1 MVSFL
6 PKRAG
11 EQFVRNTMK
20 RIIAILA
27 LAVFSLTASAQS
39 ANFDLAK
46 SMDIQNSILKQLATN
61 YVDTL
66 QFGKLINT
74 GITAMLSSLDPYTV
88 YYPEEEE
95 EDVQMMTTGIYGGVG
110 SLIKKRPDGA
120 VLITEP
126 YPDSPAVKAG
136 LQPGDS
142 IIAIDGKSVYGET
155 SEQSSGRMKGQPGSK
170 VVFKVV
176 KGRTGEVKDVTVKR
190 ERIHISN
197 IENYCL
203 LRDKIG
209 YVSITGFTA
218 GMSAEL
224 RQAVQDL
231 KKQGAERLVIDLRGN
246 GGGLMDEAIKLMSLF
261 VPKGTL
267 VVSSKGR
274 ANGTNVDYR
283 TQTEPIDTEIPVLV
297 MINSGSASASE
308 IVAGAFQDLDRGTI
322 AGTRSFGKGL
332 IQSVRPT
339 AFNGVLKVTTGKY
352 YTPSGRC
359 VQAIDYSNRNEDGSV
374 GAIPDS
380 LTHEFK
386 TASGRIVKDGGGI
399 TPDIEVEGKRY
410 SRPTYSLVLN
420 DITGDY
426 ATRYFV
432 AHETIAPAE
441 EFALTED
448 EWEDFVKFCESQE
461 FDYRSGSDAQIEK
474 LVEAAKYE
482 GTYESCKAEIDALK
496 AKLDIGKAQAVR
508 LVKDEVK
515 PILESD
521 IAVKYYF
528 QKASNIVELRYDKQL
543 YEAIDKWLEA
553 K

>member
-1 MVSFL
+1 
-6 PKRAG
+6 
-11 EQFVRNTMK
+11 MK
-20 RIIAILA
+20 KIFAVIAFAVITLA
-27 LAVFSLTASAQS
+27 ASAQS

-46 SMDIQNSILKQLATN
+46 SLDVQNSILKVLSAN
-61 YVDTL
+61 YVDSV
-66 QFGKLINT
+66 QFNKLINT

-95 EDVQMMTTGIYGGVG
+95 DDVQMMTTGVYGGVG
-110 SLIKKRPDGA
+110 SLIKKRPGGA

-142 IIAIDGKSVYGET
+142 IIAIDGKSVYEET
-155 SEQSSGRMKGQPGSK
+155 SQQSSDRMKGQPGSK

-176 KGRTGEVKDVTVKR
+176 KGRTGQTEDVTVKR

-197 IENYCL
+197 IEHYCML
-203 LRDKIG
+203 KDNIG

-224 RQAVQDL
+224 RKAVQEL

-274 ANGTNVDYR
+274 AQGTNVDYR
-283 TQTEPIDTEIPVLV
+283 TQAEPIDTNIPVLV

-339 AFNGVLKVTTGKY
+339 SFNGTLKVTTGKY

-359 VQAIDYSNRNEDGSV
+359 VQAIDYSHRNEDGSV

-386 TASGRIVKDGGGI
+386 TAKGRTVKDGGGI
-399 TPDIEVEGKRY
+399 TPDIVVDGSKY
-410 SRPTYSLVLN
+410 SRPTVSLVYN
-420 DITGDY
+420 DVIGDY
-426 ATRYFV
+426 AIRYFL
-432 AHETIAPAE
+432 AHESIAPAE
-441 EFALTED
+441 EFSLTD
-448 EWEDFVKFCESQE
+448 EEWKDFVKFCESKE
-461 FDYRSGSDAQIEK
+461 FDWRSGGDAEIEK
-474 LVEAAKYE
+474 LVEATKYD
-482 GTYESCKAEIDALK
+482 GTYENCKAEIEALK
-496 AKLDIGKAQAVR
+496 AKLNIGKADAVR
-508 LVKDEVK
+508 LAKDEIK
-515 PILESD
+515 PLLESD

-528 QKASNIVELRYDKQL
+528 QKAASIQNLRYDKQL
-543 YEAIDKWLEA
+543 FTSIDKWLEN

>member
-1 MVSFL
+1 
-6 PKRAG
+6 
-11 EQFVRNTMK
+11 MK
-20 RIIAILA
+20 KILAILA

-46 SMDIQNSILKQLATN
+46 SLDIQNSILKQLSAN

-66 QFGKLINT
+66 QFDKLVTT
-74 GITAMLSSLDPYTV
+74 GINAMLSSLDPYTV
-88 YYPEEEE
+88 YYPEEDED
-95 EDVQMMTTGIYGGVG
+95 DVQMMTTGIYGGVG
-110 SLIKKRPDGA
+110 SLIKKRPGEA

-155 SEQSSGRMKGQPGSK
+155 SQQSSNRMKGQPGSK
-170 VVFKVV
+170 VEFKVV
-176 KGRTGEVKDVTVKR
+176 KGRTKEVTDITVKR

-197 IENYCL
+197 IDNYCL
-203 LRDKIG
+203 LRDDIG
-209 YVSITGFTA
+209 YISITGFTS
-218 GMSAEL
+218 GMSSEFRHAFQEL
-224 RQAVQDL
+224 
-231 KKQGAERLVIDLRGN
+231 KNQGAKRLIIDLRGN
-246 GGGLMDEAIKLMSLF
+246 GGGLMDEAIKLVSLF

-274 ANGTNVDYR
+274 MRGMNVSYR
-283 TQTEPIDTEIPVLV
+283 TQTDPIDTEIPVMV

-339 AFNGVLKVTTGKY
+339 SFNGALKVTTGKY

-359 VQAIDYSNRNEDGSV
+359 VQAIDYSHRNEDGSV
-374 GAIPDS
+374 GSIPDS

-399 TPDIEVEGKRY
+399 TPDIVVENTRY
-410 SRPTYSLVLN
+410 SRPTYSLVYN
-420 DITGDY
+420 DIIGDY
-426 ATRYFV
+426 AIDYYNRH
-432 AHETIAPAE
+432 ATIAPASEFSLTDEEYE
-441 EFALTED
+441 EFIN
-448 EWEDFVKFCESQE
+448 FCENKT
-461 FDYRSGSDAQIEK
+461 FDWRSGSDAEIEK

-482 GTYESCKAEIDALK
+482 GTYDNCRAEIEALK
-496 AKLDIGKAQAVR
+496 AKLDISKEDALR

-515 PILESD
+515 PLIESD

-528 QKASNIVELRYDKQL
+528 QRASSVVNLRYDKQL
-543 YEAIDKWLEA
+543 YQSIDRWLENI
-553 K
+553 